1 MTRDSLAA
9 ALAAAPDHR
18 CADDCDATRALFP
31 AAIEGEVAGHPPHAA
46 LYARLERCRA
56 CAAEYIAALD
66 LAFAL
71 DEDGVDA
78 TETPALRLP
87 TALRFYRPDSED
99 VRRVAEEPA
108 EHGEGDT

>member
-78 TETPALRLP
+78 TETPALH
-87 TALRFYRPDSED
+87 FYPPDGD
-99 VRRVAEEPA
+99 RRVAEDPA
-108 EHGEGDT
+108 EYGEGDA